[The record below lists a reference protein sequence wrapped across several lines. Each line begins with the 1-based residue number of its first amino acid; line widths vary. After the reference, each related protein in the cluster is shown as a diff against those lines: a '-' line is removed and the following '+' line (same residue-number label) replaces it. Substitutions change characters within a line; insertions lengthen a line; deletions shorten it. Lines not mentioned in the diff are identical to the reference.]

1 MMELTM
7 QRQTIFLASLSTLGA
22 LMMLSTTNAAIA
34 NSQIRVTIANLR
46 NQKGS
51 VCLTLFNGSQ
61 GFPNQSDRSVASRC
75 INAEEAAS
83 GTTFDDLTPG
93 DYAIAVIHDENKDGK
108 LNTGLFGIP
117 TEGFGF
123 SQNPKV
129 RMGAPSF
136 KDTAFPL
143 SGTSTPIQIDLKY
156 IF

>member
-1 MMELTM
+1 M
-7 QRQTIFLASLSTLGA
+7 QRQTILFASLSTLVA
-22 LMMLSTTNAAIA
+22 LMMLSTANAAIA
-34 NSQIRVTIANLR
+34 NSQVRVTIESLR
-46 NQKGS
+46 NQRGNI
-51 VCLTLFNGSQ
+51 CLTLFNGSQ
-61 GFPNQSDRSVASRC
+61 GFPNQSDRAVASRC
-75 INAEEAAS
+75 ISAEEATA
-83 GTTFDDLTPG
+83 GTTFDDLAPG
-93 DYAIAVIHDENKDGK
+93 DYAIAVIHDENKDGE

>member
-1 MMELTM
+1 MM
-7 QRQTIFLASLSTLGA
+7 QRHTIFLASLSTLGA
-22 LMMLSTTNAAIA
+22 LIMFSSTDAMAA
-34 NSQIRVTIANLR
+34 NSQISVTIANLR

-51 VCLTLFNGSQ
+51 LCLTLFNGAQ
-61 GFPNQSDRSVASRC
+61 GFPNQSDRAVASRC
-75 INAEEAAS
+75 VNAEDATS
-83 GTTFDDLTPG
+83 GIVFDDLAPG

-123 SQNPKV
+123 SKNPKV

-143 SGTSTPIQIDLKY
+143 SGLSTPIQIDLKY

>member
-1 MMELTM
+1 MEFTM
-7 QRQTIFLASLSTLGA
+7 QRQTILLASLSVLGTLII
-22 LMMLSTTNAAIA
+22 LSTADAAIA
-34 NSQIRVTIANLR
+34 NSQIRVKIASLR
-46 NQKGS
+46 NQRGN

-61 GFPNQSDRSVASRC
+61 GFPSQSDRAVASRC
-75 INAEEAAS
+75 INAEEGTAE
-83 GTTFDDLTPG
+83 TTFDDLAPG

-143 SGTSTPIQIDLKY
+143 SGTSTPVQIDLKY

>member
-1 MMELTM
+1 
-7 QRQTIFLASLSTLGA
+7 
-22 LMMLSTTNAAIA
+22 MLSTTNAAIA

-61 GFPNQSDRSVASRC
+61 GFPNQSNQAVASRC
-75 INAEEAAS
+75 ISAEEATA
-83 GTTFDDLTPG
+83 GTTFDDLAPG
-93 DYAIAVIHDENKDGK
+93 DYAIAIIHDENKDGK

-123 SQNPKV
+123 SRNPKV

-136 KDTAFPL
+136 EDTAFPF